1 MRTAILR
8 LTGLA
13 ALCALPSLVPGAPES
28 PARRWF
34 KGNLHTHT
42 VNSDGDSTP
51 AAVVEW
57 YREHDY
63 QFLVLTD
70 HNYLTDTGELGKLY
84 GAREKFLLI
93 PGEELTTTSEDK
105 REVHVNAYGLEAE
118 LQPRPGKTVMELLQR
133 NVDLIREAGALPSVN
148 HPNYTWAIQSRE
160 LKQVN
165 GLTMFE
171 VFNGSWSVG
180 NMGGGPY
187 ESHEQM
193 WDAVLTT
200 GKKMYGIA
208 VDDAHD
214 FKQ

>member
-13 ALCALPSLVPGAPES
+13 ALCALPGLVPGAPES
-28 PARRWF
+28 PGRRWF
-34 KGNLHTHT
+34 KGNLHAHT

-93 PGEELTTTSEDK
+93 PG
-105 REVHVNAYGLEAE
+105 
-118 LQPRPGKTVMELLQR
+118 
-133 NVDLIREAGALPSVN
+133 
-148 HPNYTWAIQSRE
+148 
-160 LKQVN
+160 
-165 GLTMFE
+165 
-171 VFNGSWSVG
+171 
-180 NMGGGPY
+180 
-187 ESHEQM
+187 
-193 WDAVLTT
+193 
-200 GKKMYGIA
+200 
-208 VDDAHD
+208 
-214 FKQ
+214 